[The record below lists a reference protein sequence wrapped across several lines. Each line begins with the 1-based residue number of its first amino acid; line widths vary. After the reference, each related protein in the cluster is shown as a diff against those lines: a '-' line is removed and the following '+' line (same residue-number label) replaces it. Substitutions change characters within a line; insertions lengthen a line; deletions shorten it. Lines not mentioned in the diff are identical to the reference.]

1 MKRRYLLDTNI
12 CISLLKNKYGI
23 RETIIRVRPENCFVS
38 EITLAELYY
47 GAAKSNR
54 RQDRMMDVDFIRN
67 HFEILPIYP
76 ALSLYGDVK
85 AVLEEKGNRLDDFD
99 LLIGTTAIVNKLVMV
114 SDNVKHLERIPKI
127 VLDNWVVRD
136 SHL

>member
-1 MKRRYLLDTNI
+1 
-12 CISLLKNKYGI
+12 
-23 RETIIRVRPENCFVS
+23 
-38 EITLAELYY
+38 
-47 GAAKSNR
+47 
-54 RQDRMMDVDFIRN
+54 MMDVDFIRN